1 MVSEACR
8 FREVR
13 KGERADVLA
22 FAGAHG
28 LTLERKVFRHHLS
41 LLALDAAG
49 DTLAAALYLEDPQG
63 HHYVEIVTASDE
75 VAQSLVNE
83 LADRCLRKVQAQS
96 IGTTRL
102 YCPAEVPAQAMLADA
117 NWLDKIEET
126 PPSDAPPPDAP
137 GASEADIEPSQAA

>member
-22 FAGAHG
+22 FAGANG
-28 LTLERKVFRHHLS
+28 LSLDSKVFRHHLS
-41 LLALDAAG
+41 LIALDSSG
-49 DTLAAALYLEDPQG
+49 GTLAAALYLEDTEG
-63 HHYVEIVTASDE
+63 HHFVEIVTASDD

-83 LADRCLRKVQAQS
+83 LADRCLRKVQSQS

-102 YCPAEVPAQAMLADA
+102 YCPAEAPAQAMLADA
-117 NWLDKIEET
+117 NWLDKIQET
-126 PPSDAPPPDAP
+126 PPSDAASSDAAVDP
-137 GASEADIEPSQAA
+137 PSQAA